1 MNWILSPFRFL
12 FYPLW
17 LPIHV
22 ARDERASRNIKMLT
36 AFFSALILLPI
47 WVASYIFI
55 GIAGATGLR
64 YVGVIP
70 IEIPVAGASML
81 PTFTEQEGVIAAHRY
96 PRVSELNTIPRLSNV
111 TSSLVPEIKKGDI
124 VVFKNKETVR
134 VFDAQNKDP
143 RKTGGFVKRVVG
155 VPGDVVTIR
164 NGFVRVNGEIIDEP
178 YTLKPRSTFGGD
190 VIADCSVVQV
200 SPGKLF
206 VLGDN
211 RKVSLDSRHIGL
223 INYDDIQYYIPFNEQ
238 QTEFASR
245 WRDTSN
251 DEDSSFNSEL
261 DPEEFV
267 RLLNERRTA
276 IGKEPLALN
285 PKLSQSAELRAK
297 VMLEY
302 NDLSF
307 EASRSGYTIEDSFAE
322 AGYSNV
328 VYGEFP
334 ILGYYDA
341 QELIDYFFEYNQA
354 QDFLMRDDYQEI
366 GISSFVGFLNG
377 CPVQIV
383 NQHLAGFVPPD
394 YSAAEIEPWNE
405 LVRNLQTIR
414 EGWVRLKTTGSF
426 YDENKADIDR
436 INDVIRIRS
445 ANAKRIAERMEKNEW
460 LTEAEKQLVEDEKV
474 LFAEQNEIADRLN
487 KKIEELQ

>member
-1 MNWILSPFRFL
+1 MSWILSPFRFL

-22 ARDERASRNIKMLT
+22 SRDPNSSKNLKLIT
-36 AFFSALILLPI
+36 ALFSAFILFPI
-47 WVASYIFI
+47 WVASYVFI
-55 GIAGATGLR
+55 GIAGSMGLR
-64 YVGVIP
+64 YIGILPVS
-70 IEIPVAGASML
+70 IPVAGASML
-81 PTFTEQEGVIAAHRY
+81 PTFTEEEGSIAAHRY
-96 PRVSELNTIPRLSNV
+96 PHLEELESFPQLSSV
-111 TSSLVPEIKKGDI
+111 KEQIQPDIQRGDV

-143 RKTGGFVKRVVG
+143 RKTGGFVKRVIG
-155 VPGDVVTIR
+155 LPGDVVTIR
-164 NGFVRVNGEIIDEP
+164 NGFVRVNGEIVDEP

-190 VIADCSVVQV
+190 VVADCSVVRV
-200 SPGKLF
+200 PPGKLF

-223 INYDDIQYYIPFNEQ
+223 ISYDDVQYYIPYDEQ
-238 QTEFASR
+238 LEKFAFR
-245 WRDTSN
+245 WRDISN

-276 IGKEPLALN
+276 IGKEPLTLN

-307 EASRSGYTIEDSFAE
+307 EATRSGYTMEDAFE
-322 AGYSNV
+322 EVEYSNV

-354 QDFLMRDDYQEI
+354 QEFLMRDDYQEI
-366 GISSFVGFLNG
+366 GISSFVGFMNG

-383 NQHLAGFVPPD
+383 NQHLAGFVPPE
-394 YSAAEIEPWNE
+394 YSPAEIQPWKD
-405 LVRNLQTIR
+405 LVTNLQQIR
-414 EGWVRLKTTGSF
+414 EGWIKLKSSGDF
-426 YDENKADIDR
+426 YEENKRDIDR
-436 INDVIRIRS
+436 INEVIRIRS
-445 ANAKRIAERMEKNEW
+445 ANARRIVERMEKNEW
-460 LTEAEKQLVEDEKV
+460 LTAEEEELVEQEKE